1 MRTILGRLSSI
12 NVQKVVWACEE
23 LGLDY
28 VREDV
33 GGAFGGNRTPEYLAT
48 NPNGL
53 IPVLR
58 EDGFTLWESNTILR
72 YLGASNP
79 SPLWP
84 EAPRARALLD
94 RWMDWQMSV
103 LAEPMRVIFW
113 ALVRTPEP
121 QRDMAAVA
129 RAVGDASAR
138 WAILESHFGERSFL
152 GGEAFTLADIPAG
165 CFAHRWFSLAIER
178 PHLPAV
184 HAWYERL
191 LERPAYAQ
199 YVARPLE

>member
-23 LGLDY
+23 LGLAY
-28 VREDV
+28 AREDV
-33 GGAFGGNRTPEYLAT
+33 GGAFGGNRTGEYLAM

-53 IPVLR
+53 VPVLR
-58 EDGFTLWESNTILR
+58 EDGFVLWESNAILR

-84 EAPRARALLD
+84 TGARDAALLD
-94 RWMDWQMSV
+94 RWLDWATTM
-103 LAEPMRVIFW
+103 LADPMRVIFW
-113 ALVRTPEP
+113 TLVRTPEA

-129 RAVGDASAR
+129 QAVDQAGAR
-138 WAILESHFGERSFL
+138 WAVLEAWFAERSFL
-152 GGEAFTLADIPAG
+152 GGERFTLADIPAG
-165 CFAHRWFSLAIER
+165 CFAHRWFSLPIAR
-178 PHLPAV
+178 PHQPAV
-184 HAWYERL
+184 FAWYERL
-191 LERPAYAQ
+191 LERPAFAQ

>member
-23 LGLDY
+23 LGLQY

-33 GGAFGGNRTPEYLAT
+33 GGKFGGNRTPDYLAM

-53 IPVLR
+53 VPVLR
-58 EDGFTLWESNTILR
+58 EDGFTLWESNAILR
-72 YLGASNP
+72 YLGTSNP
-79 SPLWP
+79 SKLWP
-84 EAPRARALLD
+84 EEPRARALLD
-94 RWMDWQMSV
+94 RWMDWQIAHLSD
-103 LAEPMRVIFW
+103 PMRIIFW
-113 ALVRTPEP
+113 TLVRTPEP
-121 QRDMAAVA
+121 DRDMQAVA
-129 RAVGDASAR
+129 RAVGDAGAR
-138 WAILESHFGERSFL
+138 WAILEAHFADRSFL
-152 GGEAFTLADIPAG
+152 GGEDFTLADIPAG
-165 CFAHRWFSLAIER
+165 CFAHRWFSLGIER

>member
-28 VREDV
+28 GREDV
-33 GGAFGGNRTPEYLAT
+33 GGKFGGTRTPEFLAM

-53 IPVLR
+53 VPVLR
-58 EDGFTLWESNTILR
+58 EDGFSLWESNAIVR

-84 EAPRARALLD
+84 EDARGRALLD
-94 RWMDWQMSV
+94 RWMDWQIAH

-113 ALVRTPEP
+113 TLVRTPEP

-129 RAVGDASAR
+129 RAVGEAGPR
-138 WAILESHFGERSFL
+138 WAILEHHFAEHSFL
-152 GGEAFTLADIPAG
+152 GGERFTLADIPAG
-165 CFAHRWFSLAIER
+165 CFAHRWFSLPIER

-199 YVARPLE
+199 FVARPLE